1 MRGPVLPWYS
11 MSNPLIRYFRRQV
24 DEIASDRALRWYG
37 VALALVHVLT
47 VEYWIRSNA
56 ILDIERGAEAICWP
70 LVPSCSQLRVVGP
83 YGLHLLLVV
92 SSVAALGVSLC
103 FLVRRITVL
112 GYWGLVGLTL
122 FKLAVL
128 TLDFRLRLNEHY
140 MAFAAVGVF
149 LLVPGK
155 RSALRGLIV
164 LFYFWSGTLKLN
176 YEWISGSDLHGPLWL
191 FHGKGIV
198 IACVYVIV
206 LELLISWG
214 LLARRNWIFWGAL
227 AQFLVFHLFSWPV
240 VGFFYPLL
248 MFLILSIY
256 PILRLTDAAEV
267 GERSGM
273 LARLWHG
280 RERWPTY
287 ATMAAFSLLQVVP
300 WAYPGDTAL
309 TGEGRVYALH
319 MFDAKASC
327 NAYAVIRAVDGS
339 SRRMDLKMALAVRIV
354 CDPIVYFNRARNLC
368 RARDAGT
375 IAFADLDLHLDSR
388 HATDS
393 VLTPVIAVDG
403 FCARHLHYD
412 PFRHNDWILTARPP
426 G

>member
-1 MRGPVLPWYS
+1 
-11 MSNPLIRYFRRQV
+11 MSNPLFRYFRRQI

-47 VEYWIRSNA
+47 IKYWILSRA
-56 ILDIERGAEAICWP
+56 MLDVAPAAEPICWP
-70 LVPSCSQLRVVGP
+70 LVPSCSQFRVISVHGVN
-83 YGLHLLLVV
+83 LLLVA
-92 SSVAALGVSLC
+92 SAITALGLSVC

-122 FKLAVL
+122 FKLAVMA
-128 TLDFRLRLNEHY
+128 LDFRLRLNQHY
-140 MAFAAVGVF
+140 MAIAAAGVF
-149 LLVPGK
+149 LLMPGK
-155 RSALRGLIV
+155 RDALRALIV

-176 YEWISGSDLHGPLWL
+176 REWISGSDLYRPLWF

-198 IACVYVIV
+198 VACVYVVV
-206 LELLISWG
+206 LELFISWG
-214 LLARRNWIFWGAL
+214 LLARRHWIFWGAL
-227 AQFLVFHLFSWPV
+227 AQFFVFHLVSWAV

-256 PILRLTDAAEV
+256 PLCRLTQADEV
-267 GERSGM
+267 GESSGM
-273 LARLWHG
+273 LARLWRG

-287 ATMAAFSLLQVVP
+287 ATMGVFSLLQLVP

-309 TGEGRVYALH
+309 TGEGRLYALN
-319 MFDAKASC
+319 MFDAQASC
-327 NAYAVIRAVDGS
+327 DAYAIIRAADGS
-339 SRRMDLKMALAVRIV
+339 SRRMDLKLPLFARIV

-368 RARDAGT
+368 RARDAAT

-388 HATDS
+388 HANDS
-393 VLTPVIAVDG
+393 VLTPIVAVQG
-403 FCARHLHYD
+403 FCAQHLHYD
-412 PFRHNDWILTARPP
+412 PFLHNDWILRARPA